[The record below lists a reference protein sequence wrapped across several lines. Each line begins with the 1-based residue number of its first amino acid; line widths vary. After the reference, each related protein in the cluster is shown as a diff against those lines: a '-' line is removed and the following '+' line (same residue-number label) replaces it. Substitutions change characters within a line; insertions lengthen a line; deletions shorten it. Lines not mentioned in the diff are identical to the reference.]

1 MSSKR
6 TPKPVMPILHPRPVR
21 LHAFDVAQLS
31 VPADP
36 PRPESVL
43 EEAGRITSGDRHSS
57 YGEPLDNHQCT
68 ADLITAF
75 MRRKYGAQLP
85 AFTAEDVCMINILQK
100 CAREANT
107 PKRDNLV
114 DICGYARNHERCG
127 EERKRRAGG

>member
-1 MSSKR
+1 MKKSHR
-6 TPKPVMPILHPRPVR
+6 PHAKPPILHPRPVR

-31 VPADP
+31 VPADS

-43 EEAGRITSGDRHSS
+43 DEAGRITAGDRHSS

-68 ADLITAF
+68 ADLLTAF

-127 EERKRRAGG
+127 EERKRRVGG